1 MLKSFEECSMDTD
14 RSLILMFLNTL
25 YFRLSCIL
33 KIWKISMKEW
43 YAPIEGKKTPKI
55 KNIERTINAALT
67 QAFHV

>member
-1 MLKSFEECSMDTD
+1 
-14 RSLILMFLNTL
+14 
-25 YFRLSCIL
+25 
-33 KIWKISMKEW
+33 MKEW